1 MHQHILA
8 KRRRILAWQIDFY
21 EDEQGES
28 NVKEFLDSIENE
40 KLKAKVLK
48 DIGLLQ
54 NRGTELRKPHADY
67 IEDGI
72 WELRTKQSSN
82 ISRIL
87 YFTFTNNK
95 IVLLNGFIKKQQ
107 KTPRNEIDRAKKYKN
122 DYLRRFA

>member
-1 MHQHILA
+1 M
-8 KRRRILAWQIDFY
+8 AWHIDFY
-21 EDEQGES
+21 EDEQGVS
-28 NVKEFLDSIENE
+28 TVKEFLDSIEDK

-48 DIGLLQ
+48 DIELLQ
-54 NRGTELRKPHADY
+54 IRGIELRKPHVDF

-87 YFTFTNNK
+87 YFTFTGNK
-95 IVLLNGFIKKQQ
+95 IVLLNGFIKKTQ
-107 KTPRNEIDRAKKYKN
+107 KTPQNEIDRAKKYKN